1 MITAAKIKWAIGLI
15 ATLAIAIGGWHGMQL
30 YQNRILVVMPDES
43 PAQNPSAIFIPEG
56 SGGGWNSPQ
65 PQDIFGNRSG
75 IIYVPLNQTHHKA
88 GWGQLQVSANK
99 DGKEYFETLNTGTFD
114 FPLTIKLHER
124 PKSNQPSLLDQAKQ
138 LLDLGLQLKTEAKE
152 TTTPLPQSLA
162 QDPSTT
168 PIREREEAGSN
179 VYSERYR
186 IIADLDG
193 DAANDLILSAAVETF
208 GKMGGPWT
216 VYLSREGKFN
226 QIGTITAHPK
236 AISLEPD
243 FDRIRRDPGEVR
255 YARIWVYLRSG
266 GGRGGLGY
274 YRVGEKTVEE
284 VKGLE
289 IYQGNGDPDL
299 GRDIYAA
306 VFKAS
311 PIKYTLERS
320 QTNSKGEVTWAVDA
334 Q

>member
-1 MITAAKIKWAIGLI
+1 
-15 ATLAIAIGGWHGMQL
+15 MQL
-30 YQNRILVVMPDES
+30 YEHRILVLMPDGS
-43 PAQNPSAIFIPEG
+43 PAQNPSVIFFPEG

-65 PQDIFGNRSG
+65 SQDIWGNRNG
-75 IIYVPLNQTHHKA
+75 IIYVPLDQTHHKA
-88 GWGQLQVSANK
+88 GWGHIHLKANK
-99 DGKEYFETLNTGTFD
+99 DGKEYFEILNTGTFD

-138 LLDLGLQLKTEAKE
+138 LLDLGLQVKTGVKE
-152 TTTPLPQSLA
+152 TTAPLTQSLA

-208 GKMGGPWT
+208 GKMGGSWT

-226 QIGTITAHPK
+226 QVGTITAHPK

-243 FDRIRRDPGEVR
+243 QDRNRRGPNEVR
-255 YARIWVYLRSG
+255 YARIWVYLRDSGRSG
-266 GGRGGLGY
+266 GLSY
-274 YRVGEKTVEE
+274 YRVGEKTIEE
-284 VKGLE
+284 NKGLV
-289 IYQGNGDPDL
+289 IYLGDGGSDL
-299 GRDIYAA
+299 GREIYAA
-306 VFKAS
+306 VFTAS
-311 PIKYTLERS
+311 PIKFTLERS
-320 QTNSKGEVTWAVDA
+320 QTNAKGEVTWATDS